1 MASVDTSISATTAT
15 ATTTVSIG
23 KALLERSAVNAKITD
38 ILARLNN
45 NLTTTIKEDGSKYAT
60 AENPVE
66 LLAELHI
73 LEDRHLKI
81 TNAIT
86 IANYE
91 TKIKIGG
98 QELRIIEVME
108 KIEYLTK
115 QIKRHKDII
124 EEAEKDTLK
133 KSARRREYSY
143 PNAEKNEIF
152 VSVLDIASLRKDTES
167 LSRNK
172 NVLQV
177 ALQETNWITQ
187 ITY

>member
-1 MASVDTSISATTAT
+1 MASSDTSTSAST

-38 ILARLNN
+38 ILARINN
-45 NLTTTIKEDGSKYAT
+45 NLTTTIKEDGTKDAT
-60 AENPVE
+60 AENPEE
-66 LLAELHI
+66 LLSDLHI
-73 LEDRHLKI
+73 LEARHLKI

-91 TKIKIGG
+91 TKIKISG

-108 KIEYLTK
+108 KIEYLAK
-115 QIKRHKDII
+115 RIKRYKDII

-133 KSARRREYSY
+133 KSSRRRDYSY
-143 PNAEKNEIF
+143 SNSENKEVF
-152 VSVLDIASLRKDTES
+152 VSVLDIAGIRKENEK
-167 LSRNK
+167 LSHNK

-177 ALQETNWITQ
+177 ALQEANWSTQ